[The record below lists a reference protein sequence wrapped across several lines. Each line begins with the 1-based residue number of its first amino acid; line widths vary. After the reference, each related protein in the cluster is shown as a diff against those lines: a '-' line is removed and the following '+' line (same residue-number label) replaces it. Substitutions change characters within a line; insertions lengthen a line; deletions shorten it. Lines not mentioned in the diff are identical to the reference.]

1 MSSTLDRDSDALRT
15 GIHFLTAV
23 LLVVGIF
30 TSVKMPL
37 SQSLINLLL
46 LVGFAAVYFAGS
58 IYAEQWPRPMH
69 YLWIS
74 ILTVLWG
81 ADLFVAPAAIYLVF
95 VMYFLYLTVLDMTAG
110 ILCVIGATV
119 LTIVV

>member
-15 GIHFLTAV
+15 GIHFLMAV

-58 IYAEQWPRPMH
+58 IYAEQ
-69 YLWIS
+69 
-74 ILTVLWG
+74 
-81 ADLFVAPAAIYLVF
+81 
-95 VMYFLYLTVLDMTAG
+95 
-110 ILCVIGATV
+110 
-119 LTIVV
+119 